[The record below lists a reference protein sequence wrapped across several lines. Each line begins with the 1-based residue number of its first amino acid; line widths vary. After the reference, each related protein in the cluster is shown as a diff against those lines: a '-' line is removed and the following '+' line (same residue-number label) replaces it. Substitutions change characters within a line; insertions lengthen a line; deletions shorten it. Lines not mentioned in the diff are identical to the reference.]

1 MIEHRRGATL
11 SVTESEAE
19 PVYETVDVQVRRIEE
34 KQNTVKP
41 HPEDRRGSPLQGAL
55 DSDISLDGYDQHLRS
70 WETLSW
76 LWGSRFCCHRLTAFR
91 WPAFQRGSQWV

>member
-34 KQNTVKP
+34 KQKHGKTSSTGWERVP
-41 HPEDRRGSPLQGAL
+41 TA
-55 DSDISLDGYDQHLRS
+55 RS
-70 WETLSW
+70 
-76 LWGSRFCCHRLTAFR
+76 A
-91 WPAFQRGSQWV
+91 